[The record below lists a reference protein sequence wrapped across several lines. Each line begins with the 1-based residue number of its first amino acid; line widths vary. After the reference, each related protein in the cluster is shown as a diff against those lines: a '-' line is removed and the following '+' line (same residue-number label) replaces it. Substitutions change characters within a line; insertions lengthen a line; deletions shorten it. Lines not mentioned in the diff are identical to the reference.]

1 MYSEISEIY
10 DLLFPL
16 NLNKIKFIDNLIKF
30 KGKIIDAGCAS
41 GELSIE
47 LSKKGYDLTGID
59 LDNDMI
65 EIAKSR
71 AGNNKIRFISGS
83 ISEIITLVAEN
94 NFDSILC
101 WGNTLPHLKNEN
113 EIKKF
118 ISGSYSLLNS
128 GGVISIQLMNYEKI
142 INEKIKNLP
151 VKKTDDF
158 IFKREYEILDSGYLK
173 FITEVFIKRSGK
185 TLKNYA
191 MHYPVLQSALKKFLI
206 ETGFTEIITYSDFNF
221 SEFTGNEISY
231 IINGMKH
238 NL

>member
-47 LSKKGYDLTGID
+47 LSKKGYEVTGID
-59 LDNDMI
+59 LDNEMV

-71 AGNNKIRFISGS
+71 DVNKKVKFVKGS
-83 ISEIITLVAEN
+83 ISDIVSLISVRDFAL
-94 NFDSILC
+94 ILC
-101 WGNTLPHLKNEN
+101 WGNTLPHLRNEN
-113 EIKKF
+113 EIIKF
-118 ISGSYSLLNS
+118 ISGSYSLLNK
-128 GGVISIQLMNYEKI
+128 GGLISIQLMNYEKI

-151 VKKTDDF
+151 VKETDDF

-173 FITEVFIKRSGK
+173 FITEVFVKKSEKTIRDFSFHNPMKYKDLNELLINAGFSDIK
-185 TLKNYA
+185 T
-191 MHYPVLQSALKKFLI
+191 YP
-206 ETGFTEIITYSDFNF
+206 DFNF
-221 SEFTGNEISY
+221 SEFIGNEISY
-231 IINGMKH
+231 IINGIKS
-238 NL
+238 